1 LYQRPGQVRPG
12 FGPNQHKKGEIMKL
26 HQPHWFA
33 AILLGSALALPAAV
47 LAAEKGDMMKD
58 DKGKMMTDEKAKMM
72 KEETGAMLKDGKSGM
87 MKDDKAK
94 MMKGAVKDQKS
105 KAKTSAE
112 KTKMDK
118 MDEMKK

>member
-1 LYQRPGQVRPG
+1 
-12 FGPNQHKKGEIMKL
+12 MKL

-58 DKGKMMTDEKAKMM
+58 D
-72 KEETGAMLKDGKSGM
+72 TGAMMKDGKSGM
-87 MKDDKAK
+87 MKDDKGK
-94 MMKGAVKDQKS
+94 MTKDAVKDQKS
-105 KAKTSAE
+105 KTKTSTE
-112 KTKMDK
+112 KMKMDK